1 MFDGYMMWGGWLIWL
16 LVCVALV
23 LGIMALLKYLRG

>member
-1 MFDGYMMWGGWLIWL
+1 MYGGSMMWGAGLIWL

-23 LGIMALLKYLRG
+23 LGIMAVIKYLRG